1 MFRFPY
7 SELNQFAYGQ
17 CRCAPDL
24 LDSTSI
30 TKVLHMPVAAA
41 DTVRVEIQS
50 QSRESF
56 TMSVELL
63 EESIANTESASTET
77 RRMPAEKKP
86 QIALGRAAQSGSI
99 SVITTIFMVI
109 FHIGAVA
116 ALFMFSGKALICTAV
131 LWVYAS
137 NLGIG
142 MCYHRLLT
150 HRGYKVPKWVE
161 YFMTIGATLSLEGG
175 PIFWV
180 ATHRVHHQLSDHEG
194 DPHTPKEGGWWAH
207 MGWIISG
214 VSMHAETAML
224 ARYAPDLARDKFH
237 VWLSKY
243 HWVPMVVVGLA
254 LLAIGGWSCV
264 MWGIFLR
271 VTLGLHAT
279 WLVNSATHMWGSRR
293 FNTKDESRNSWWVAL
308 LTGGEGWH
316 NNHHANPV
324 SARHGLAWYEFD
336 PNYYGIW
343 LLKQLRI
350 AKHVR
355 VAAFTRKDPGKMAS
369 MTHITTS

>member
-1 MFRFPY
+1 MPLETIEEILPAA
-7 SELNQFAYGQ
+7 SA
-17 CRCAPDL
+17 
-24 LDSTSI
+24 TSA
-30 TKVLHMPVAAA
+30 TVKGAA
-41 DTVRVEIQS
+41 R
-50 QSRESF
+50 
-56 TMSVELL
+56 
-63 EESIANTESASTET
+63 TESKI
-77 RRMPAEKKP
+77 P
-86 QIALGRAAQSGSI
+86 ALGRKAQSGTWST
-99 SVITTIFMVI
+99 ITVIFMVL
-109 FHIGAVA
+109 FHVGAVA
-116 ALFMFSGKALICTAV
+116 ALFMFSWKALICSAV

-194 DPHTPKEGGWWAH
+194 DPHTPTEGGWWAH
-207 MGWIISG
+207 MGWILSG
-214 VSMHAETAML
+214 VSLHAETAML

-254 LLAIGGWSCV
+254 LLAIGGWPCV

-271 VTLGLHAT
+271 VTIQLHAT
-279 WLVNSATHMWGSRR
+279 WLVNSATHMWGTRR
-293 FNTKDESRNSWWVAL
+293 FETKDHSRNSWWVAL

-316 NNHHANPV
+316 NNHHAHPV

-336 PNYYGIW
+336 PNYLGI
-343 LLKQLRI
+343 LTLKKIGLAWDVKVAQFD
-350 AKHVR
+350 KHNPKPAG
-355 VAAFTRKDPGKMAS
+355 VA
-369 MTHITTS
+369 